1 MLPELPK
8 HRMKEEMRFLITA
21 GPTREYLDPVR
32 FLSNASS
39 GRMGCALAAAAKAAG
54 HAVSLILGPGTVK
67 PPAVDEVVRVT
78 SAADMFEA
86 VLARFDGCDVFV
98 SAAAVCD
105 YRPTRREERK
115 IKKTEGRIAVEF
127 ERTADILAHMGKR
140 RRRQVLV
147 GFCLETED
155 LERRARDKLEV
166 KRLDLVV
173 ANGPEAIDAD
183 RQNALLISGRGQAV
197 HLEGVT
203 KKQLAERIL
212 EAVTKRG
219 R

>member
-1 MLPELPK
+1 
-8 HRMKEEMRFLITA
+8 MRFLITA

-32 FLSNASS
+32 YLSNASS

-54 HAVSLILGPGTVK
+54 HEVVLVFGPAGVQ
-67 PPAVDEVVRVT
+67 PPAVDELVRVT

-86 VLARFDGCDVFV
+86 VVARFDGCDVFV

-105 YRPTRREERK
+105 YRPTVREERK
-115 IKKTEGRIAVEF
+115 IKKSEGRITLEL
-127 ERTADILAHMGKR
+127 ERTADILLAMSKR

-147 GFCLETED
+147 GFCLETDD
-155 LERRARDKLEV
+155 LERHARDKLQV

-183 RQNALLISGRGQAV
+183 RQDALLITAGGGCER
-197 HLEGVT
+197 LEGVT
-203 KKQLAERIL
+203 KEELAQRIL
-212 EAVTKRG
+212 AAVTKRD

>member
-1 MLPELPK
+1 
-8 HRMKEEMRFLITA
+8 MRLLITA

-39 GRMGCALAAAAKAAG
+39 GRMGCALARAAKAKG
-54 HAVSLILGPGTVK
+54 HWVSLVLGPGTAE
-67 PPAVDEVVRVT
+67 PPPVDELVRIT

-86 VLARFDGCDVFV
+86 VLARFDGCDVFI

-105 YRPTRREERK
+105 YRPVSREAHK
-115 IKKTEGRIAVEF
+115 IKKTGGRISVEL
-127 ERTADILAHMGKR
+127 ERTADILLAMGKR
-140 RRRQVLV
+140 RRRQVMV

-155 LERRARDKLEV
+155 LQRRARHKLQV

-183 RQNALLISGRGQAV
+183 RQDALLITAAGGCERLA
-197 HLEGVT
+197 GVT
-203 KKQLAERIL
+203 KRQLAERIL
-212 EAVTKRG
+212 EAVTRRG

>member
-1 MLPELPK
+1 
-8 HRMKEEMRFLITA
+8 MRLLITA

-32 FLSNASS
+32 YLSNASS

-54 HAVSLILGPGTVK
+54 LEVVLVLGPGSVE
-67 PPAVDEVVRVT
+67 PPEVDELVRVT

-86 VLARFDGCDVFV
+86 VVARFDGCDVFI

-105 YRPTRREERK
+105 YRPTCREEHK
-115 IKKTEGRIAVEF
+115 IKKTDGRITLEL
-127 ERTADILAHMGKR
+127 ERTADILMHMGKR

-155 LERRARDKLEV
+155 LERRARDKLLV
-166 KRLDLVV
+166 KQLDLVV
-173 ANGPEAIDAD
+173 ANGPEAVDAD
-183 RQNALLISGRGQAV
+183 RQDALLITAHGGCER
-197 HLEGVT
+197 LEGIT
-203 KKQLAERIL
+203 KEQLAQRIL
-212 EAVTKRG
+212 AAVTKRG

>member
-1 MLPELPK
+1 
-8 HRMKEEMRFLITA
+8 MRFLITA

-39 GRMGCALAAAAKAAG
+39 GRMGCALAAAAREAG
-54 HAVSLILGPGTVK
+54 HAVSLVLGPGTVK
-67 PPAVDEVVRVT
+67 PPPVDELVRIT

-86 VLARFDGCDVFV
+86 VLARFDGCDVFI

-105 YRPTRREERK
+105 YRPVSRETQK
-115 IKKTEGRIAVEF
+115 IKKTDGRISVEL
-127 ERTADILAHMGKR
+127 ERTADILLAMGKR
-140 RRRQVLV
+140 RRRQVMV

-155 LERRARDKLEV
+155 LQRRARHKLQV

-173 ANGPEAIDAD
+173 ANGPEAIDAE
-183 RQNALLISGRGQAV
+183 RQDALLITAAGGCERLA
-197 HLEGVT
+197 GVT
-203 KKQLAERIL
+203 KAELARRII

>member
-1 MLPELPK
+1 
-8 HRMKEEMRFLITA
+8 MRFLITA

-39 GRMGCALAAAAKAAG
+39 GRMGCALAAAAQEAG
-54 HAVSLILGPGTVK
+54 HSVSLVLGPGTVE
-67 PPAVDEVVRVT
+67 PPPVDELVRVT

-86 VLARFDGCDVFV
+86 VLARFDGCDVFI

-105 YRPTRREERK
+105 YRPAVREERK
-115 IKKTEGRIAVEF
+115 IKKTDGRISLEF
-127 ERTADILAHMGKR
+127 ERTADILLAMDKR
-140 RRRQVLV
+140 RRRQVMV

-155 LERRARDKLEV
+155 LQRRARDKLQV
-166 KRLDLVV
+166 KHLDLVV

-183 RQNALLISGRGQAV
+183 RQDALLIDNRGLCERLTA
-197 HLEGVT
+197 VT
-203 KKQLAERIL
+203 KRELADRIL
-212 EAVTKRG
+212 EAVTQRG

>member
-1 MLPELPK
+1 
-8 HRMKEEMRFLITA
+8 MRLLITA

-32 FLSNASS
+32 YLSNASS

-54 HAVSLILGPGTVK
+54 HEVVLVLGPATVK
-67 PPAVDEVVRVT
+67 PPDVDELVRVT

-86 VLARFDGCDVFV
+86 VVARFDGCDVFV

-105 YRPTRREERK
+105 YRPTYREERK
-115 IKKTEGRIAVEF
+115 IKKSEGHITLEL
-127 ERTADILAHMGKR
+127 ERTADILLAMSKR
-140 RRRQVLV
+140 QRRQVLV

-155 LERRARDKLEV
+155 IERHARNKLQA

-173 ANGPEAIDAD
+173 ANSPEAIDAD
-183 RQNALLISGRGQAV
+183 RQDALLITASGGCERLA
-197 HLEGVT
+197 GVT
-203 KKQLAERIL
+203 KKTLAERIL
-212 EAVTKRG
+212 AAVTKRG